1 MTQTLNSFK
10 MKKILYLPL
19 LLLFISL
26 NSCKTTHKVGYVE
39 YDHQDGTL
47 NYKNKAEDAV
57 AIDKNEAYVS
67 EGSFVD
73 LKIINYNPIIMDF
86 SIEKLPN
93 KLFYQESNN
102 ATLNTFLSLPTT
114 KPKNGPGMSLNEQS
128 DVKTNF
134 YQFYNAVIALNYG
147 MDNLQL
153 LKTFQDDCFCC
164 ELDGLLI
171 NLENTYIDD
180 VTFNFNELVVNDT
193 IIEKPCEDCYIN
205 DLKCIKIS
213 TAKMIINQ
221 KDKYLEK
228 INESITLL
236 MDNLKDDLSK
246 EDKELISNELKEYNA
261 LKEEFLKTYNNV
273 IETIVRRYRMLATL
287 EFQKKFTRLKV
298 EETDE
303 FVVKL
308 TSTNKITQ
316 STSEFNVIDLP
327 VLKVLKIDFS
337 SGLFFTKLYD
347 ENYRRTIFDDAGT
360 TKYKLEKLNGGELS
374 YGAMGFINFHTQ
386 LRKPVNFGLS
396 IGAGL
401 MFNQATKLVLSPTA
415 SLIFGK
421 YQRFILHVGV
431 AFAQVNRIYSAYAPD
446 DFVPSDYIP
455 ETKVDVESE
464 FLIGLSYN
472 LTR

>member
-1 MTQTLNSFK
+1 MTQTLNSIK
-10 MKKILYLPL
+10 MKKILYFPL

-26 NSCKTTHKVGYVE
+26 NSCKTHKVGYVE
-39 YDHQDGTL
+39 YDHSKGDL
-47 NYKNKAEDAV
+47 IYKTDSKANV
-57 AIDKNEAYVS
+57 NIDKNEAYVS

-73 LKIINYNPIIMDF
+73 LNIKNYNPIIMDF

-93 KLFYQESNN
+93 KLFYQENNN
-102 ATLNTFLSLPTT
+102 ATLNTFLSLPSSTNSESPRVFEETT
-114 KPKNGPGMSLNEQS
+114 NNYNL
-128 DVKTNF
+128 KTNF

-153 LKTFQDDCFCC
+153 LKTFEDNCFCC
-164 ELDGLLI
+164 ELNELLI
-171 NLENTYIDD
+171 KLEKTYIDKTTLP
-180 VTFNFNELVVNDT
+180 VGVNDDDSC
-193 IIEKPCEDCYIN
+193 KDCYLN
-205 DLKCIKIS
+205 DIKCIKIS

-221 KDKYLEK
+221 KDKYLEA
-228 INESITLL
+228 
-236 MDNLKDDLSK
+236 M
-246 EDKELISNELKEYNA
+246 EDKIKGIMKDLEKNNITNDEKTRLTNELKEYST
-261 LKEEFLKTYNNV
+261 LKDDFLKTYNNA
-273 IETIVRRYRMLATL
+273 IETIVRRYRLLASL

-303 FVVKL
+303 FIIKL
-308 TSTNKITQ
+308 TATNKITQ

-360 TKYKLEKLNGGELS
+360 TKYKLEKLNAGELS

-421 YQRFILHVGV
+421 YQRFILHAGV

-446 DFVPSDYIP
+446 DFIPSDYIP